1 MFSKLFEERDKT
13 VSLLVKLGD
22 CLGRSLRENT
32 TLFSI
37 DSQSSQVTYLT
48 ESNKVISGVYKLDS
62 DVTLSDIQIQDA
74 EVFEDGEIFDGFV
87 DKKIHSFVENIHYD
101 EFSDAQ
107 DSFSDILSLWENRLK
122 ISTLQKNLEDKA
134 YRLSNIEG
142 IVESNEFQK
151 LIEITPQLIEFLNE
165 NYEKINRVPEIKNAV
180 NLSNAVSLA
189 FDFPRMT
196 HDELSESRSYV
207 LKEGR
212 ESSIYEMICRQE
224 LVKKELVESKKSFD
238 VIWAT
243 NASVRKLSSMIFESD
258 EKIVA
263 SLAEALRE
271 VPYLALASKK
281 SLFETFNNC
290 LTQSDGIGVSEKDIQ
305 AYSSKIFEIKKEAK
319 EMFISSINEKY
330 GVNIQN
336 IQEPASFRS
345 LANTQVVIFEALS
358 RLAPRGSVLKQVLSE
373 MGSFMKGKSGVE
385 CIDINSYLF
394 ETFTESGY
402 EEALTEQKSMGKYT
416 KIDFKRVAKDL
427 GGIKDLIGTLKD
439 KMVVDQEYSSDESLD
454 NEALAGQEAEEGAAA
469 AAPAEEA
476 PPAEA
481 PAPAPEA
488 APPAPEAPPPGPP
501 AEGEVPPE
509 ETPMGPGTE
518 VPEDAAGGEEMA
530 ETPPAE
536 EVVSDLSDL
545 ENMVADIAAELGM
558 DDEEETE
565 KAEGEE

>member
-243 NASVRKLSSMIFESD
+243 NASVRKLSSMIF
-258 EKIVA
+258 
-263 SLAEALRE
+263 
-271 VPYLALASKK
+271 
-281 SLFETFNNC
+281 
-290 LTQSDGIGVSEKDIQ
+290 
-305 AYSSKIFEIKKEAK
+305 
-319 EMFISSINEKY
+319 
-330 GVNIQN
+330 
-336 IQEPASFRS
+336 
-345 LANTQVVIFEALS
+345 
-358 RLAPRGSVLKQVLSE
+358 
-373 MGSFMKGKSGVE
+373 
-385 CIDINSYLF
+385 
-394 ETFTESGY
+394 
-402 EEALTEQKSMGKYT
+402 
-416 KIDFKRVAKDL
+416 
-427 GGIKDLIGTLKD
+427 
-439 KMVVDQEYSSDESLD
+439 
-454 NEALAGQEAEEGAAA
+454 
-469 AAPAEEA
+469 
-476 PPAEA
+476 
-481 PAPAPEA
+481 
-488 APPAPEAPPPGPP
+488 
-501 AEGEVPPE
+501 
-509 ETPMGPGTE
+509 
-518 VPEDAAGGEEMA
+518 
-530 ETPPAE
+530 
-536 EVVSDLSDL
+536 
-545 ENMVADIAAELGM
+545 
-558 DDEEETE
+558 
-565 KAEGEE
+565 

>member
-151 LIEITPQLIEFLNE
+151 LIEITPQLIEFLSE
-165 NYEKINRVPEIKNAV
+165 NYEKINSVPEIKNAV

-207 LKEGR
+207 LIEGR

-258 EKIVA
+258 ERIVA

-336 IQEPASFRS
+336 IQEPASFKS

-481 PAPAPEA
+481 PAPAP
-488 APPAPEAPPPGPP
+488 APEAAPPGPP

-530 ETPPAE
+530 EVPPE
-536 EVVSDLSDL
+536 EDVVSDLSDL

>member
-22 CLGRSLRENT
+22 CIGRSLRENT

-37 DSQSSQVTYLT
+37 ESQTSRVTYLT
-48 ESNKVISGVYKLDS
+48 ESNQVISGIYKLDA

-101 EFSDAQ
+101 EFSDAH

-122 ISTLQKNLEDKA
+122 ISTLQKNLQEKA
-134 YRLSNIEG
+134 YSLSDIDK
-142 IVESNEFQK
+142 IVVSEEFQK
-151 LIEITPQLIEFLNE
+151 LVEVTPQLVEFLNE
-165 NYEKINRVPEIKNAV
+165 NYNKVSSVPEIKNAV
-180 NLSNAVSLA
+180 NLSNAVAQA
-189 FDFPRMT
+189 FNFPRIT
-196 HDELSESRSYV
+196 YQELAENNSYV

-224 LVKKELVESKKSFD
+224 LVKKELVESKKNFD

-243 NASVRKLSSMIFESD
+243 NASVRKLSGMIFEND
-258 EKIVA
+258 EKVVEA
-263 SLAEALRE
+263 LAEALRE

-290 LTQSDGIGVSEKDIQ
+290 LSHSDGIGVSEKDIQ
-305 AYSSKIFEIKKEAK
+305 AFSSKIFEIKKEAK
-319 EMFISSINEKY
+319 EMFITAINEKY

-336 IQEPASFRS
+336 IQEPASFKS

-373 MGSFMKGKSGVE
+373 MGSFLKGKSGVE
-385 CIDINSYLF
+385 CIDVNTYLF
-394 ETFTESGY
+394 EIFTEGGY
-402 EEALTEQKSMGKYT
+402 EEDLNEQKSMGKYT

-427 GGIKDLIGTLKD
+427 GDVKDLIGTLKD

-454 NEALAGQEAEEGAAA
+454 NEALASQEAKETA
-469 AAPAEEA
+469 
-476 PPAEA
+476 A
-481 PAPAPEA
+481 PAPAPAEA
-488 APPAPEAPPPGPP
+488 APAPAAPEEA
-501 AEGEVPPE
+501 
-509 ETPMGPGTE
+509 PMGPGTE
-518 VPEDAAGGEEMA
+518 VPQDGEAAAVENTPEEG
-530 ETPPAE
+530 
-536 EVVSDLSDL
+536 EVVNNLSDL

-558 DDEEETE
+558 DEKEEGSKE